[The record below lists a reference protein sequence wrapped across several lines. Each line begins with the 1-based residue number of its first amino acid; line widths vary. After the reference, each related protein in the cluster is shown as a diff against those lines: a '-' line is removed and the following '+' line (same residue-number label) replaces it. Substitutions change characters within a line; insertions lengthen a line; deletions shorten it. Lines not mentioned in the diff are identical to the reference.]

1 LITGNE
7 ANGRS
12 TGYWARQYRQQ
23 GGVDFDDATLSCY
36 LEIAAFVS
44 KVFNEERD
52 ASTFEKAQ
60 AILFDQGGPVSK
72 RDQLDRDLL
81 TAWLNF
87 ANGAVEWNELVDTGS
102 GPPDTPFHQAMQIA
116 ESVRL
121 DPHATPAQIDAQRAI
136 VQRINNKI

>member
-1 LITGNE
+1 VLITGNE
-7 ANGRS
+7 AHGRS

-36 LEIAAFVS
+36 LEIAALVS

-52 ASTFEKAQ
+52 ASTFERAQ

-87 ANGAVEWNELVDTGS
+87 ASGAVEWNEQVDRERSPGHAV
-102 GPPDTPFHQAMQIA
+102 PPGDADRR
-116 ESVRL
+116 VRAPRPERHPCA
-121 DPHATPAQIDAQRAI
+121 DRRPARHRAKD
-136 VQRINNKI
+136 Q